1 MKPTDSQTP
10 LPVALEGLLSQLSDL
25 PDDDSLFSNLTPQ
38 QRRDAHA
45 MGCRLQDRLLRVL
58 SRLVADMAQDGA
70 DLIDEGGLPR
80 SYGDDGNEA

>member
-1 MKPTDSQTP
+1 MKPTDSQAP

-45 MGCRLQDRLLRVL
+45 MGCRLQDRLLRVPKCYPG
-58 SRLVADMAQDGA
+58 LV
-70 DLIDEGGLPR
+70 R
-80 SYGDDGNEA
+80 